1 MFRLTTAAALTAAC
15 MATTAR
21 GQAQCA
27 PADAVADRLAEQYGE
42 TIAHVGLDT
51 RGVLIEWWEN
61 PETGSWTL
69 IVLRPDGARCFIA
82 SGDMGRAVEPE
93 PAGLR
98 L

>member
-1 MFRLTTAAALTAAC
+1 MIRLTTAAALCAC
-15 MATTAR
+15 ISTSAY

-27 PADAVADRLAEQYGE
+27 PADAVADRLSEQYGE
-42 TIAHVGLDT
+42 TIAHTGLDT
-51 RGVLIEWWEN
+51 RGVIIEWWEN

-82 SGDMGRAVEPE
+82 SGDMGRAVAPE